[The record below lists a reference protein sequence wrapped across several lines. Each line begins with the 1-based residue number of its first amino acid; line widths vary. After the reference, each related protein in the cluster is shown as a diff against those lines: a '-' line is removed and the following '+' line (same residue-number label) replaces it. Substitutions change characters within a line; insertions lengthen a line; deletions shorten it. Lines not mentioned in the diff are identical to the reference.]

1 MFKKT
6 TSQSMT
12 AIKSVFVVVKKEL
25 ENRLEIKRLALR
37 WLYQLITIAK
47 QQLDSASCEAH

>member
-1 MFKKT
+1 
-6 TSQSMT
+6 MT

-37 WLYQLITIAK
+37 WLYQLITIAGH
-47 QQLDSASCEAH
+47 QLDSASCEAH